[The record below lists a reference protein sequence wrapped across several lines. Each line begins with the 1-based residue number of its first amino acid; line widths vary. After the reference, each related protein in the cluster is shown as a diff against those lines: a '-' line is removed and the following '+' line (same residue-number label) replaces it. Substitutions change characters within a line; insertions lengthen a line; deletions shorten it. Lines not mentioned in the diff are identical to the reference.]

1 MESTKKAPRRSA
13 GPRINALASYPIRQR
28 GRTITTK
35 KAPAARRRG
44 LVAEE
49 CSVLSLA
56 QFSASQS
63 AGRAVTGGDLIRLV
77 VRSSSRRRRLCS
89 GKYRTRDGQISAG
102 GSAVLEPR
110 RISRTRA
117 PASARPQRTHRRAL
131 VRSSRRPS
139 QFLAHAIISTA
150 RENAWARLWRALRAG
165 SGKDGGRESAFPG
178 RRCEPPRN
186 TKHDGSR

>member
-1 MESTKKAPRRSA
+1 
-13 GPRINALASYPIRQR
+13 
-28 GRTITTK
+28 
-35 KAPAARRRG
+35 
-44 LVAEE
+44 
-49 CSVLSLA
+49 
-56 QFSASQS
+56 
-63 AGRAVTGGDLIRLV
+63 
-77 VRSSSRRRRLCS
+77 
-89 GKYRTRDGQISAG
+89 
-102 GSAVLEPR
+102 
-110 RISRTRA
+110 
-117 PASARPQRTHRRAL
+117 